1 MVMTV
6 ASVALNTLIV
16 GQLLT
21 VSGSSHSNNNGYFY
35 CTAATATSITVFNP
49 YAVAEASPPASAAF
63 IGGVVPAS
71 TLSFKDS
78 GFAANSVAAP
88 STNTSG
94 SLGFVASY
102 ESAASGTALS
112 QDFWSIYP
120 VVASGLNGA
129 STLTFA
135 HSGSTGL
142 ASISAP
148 NINAVTAFYANGT
161 IGVTQ
166 TAEAVGTL
174 ATMGGIVTT
183 FTAVSDERL
192 KLFSPSPYG
201 LAEILDI
208 TPIRYR
214 WNEKGQI
221 YSGQSTERD
230 FIGFSAQNVQRVI
243 PEAVWVSKDDYLGFD
258 DRPVIAALVNAV
270 QELEA
275 RLRKAG
281 L

>member
-1 MVMTV
+1 
-6 ASVALNTLIV
+6 
-16 GQLLT
+16 LLT

-71 TLSFKDS
+71 TLSFKDN

-102 ESAASGTALS
+102 ESATSGTALS

-148 NINAVTAFYANGT
+148 NINAVTAHYANGT
-161 IGVTQ
+161 VGVSAGPFAAITSIQ
-166 TAEAVGTL
+166 TI
-174 ATMGGIVTT
+174 GGIVTT
-183 FTAVSDERL
+183 LADVSDERL
-192 KLFSPSPYG
+192 KDHSPYTGG
-201 LAEILDI
+201 LKEILGI
-208 TPIRYR
+208 TPIKYT
-214 WNEKGQI
+214 WNSEGQKI
-221 YSGQSTERD
+221 TGFSEDRL
-230 FIGFSAQNVQRVI
+230 FIGFRAQDIQKVI
-243 PEAVWVSKDDYLGFD
+243 PEAVTQSASNPEYLGFD
-258 DRPVIAALVNAV
+258 DRPVIAALVCAV
-270 QELEA
+270 QELEE
-275 RLRKAG
+275 RLAKLEHR
-281 L
+281 